1 MFSKCFQNV
10 SQTSC
15 EHTVGTNVFLTFSK
29 HFQHVLHTCATYFPH
44 FSKRCFRC
52 LYVENSKG
60 KNRRGCTQEKV
71 SWGETKEFETRME
84 ESRSNLDDENLT
96 LSHERYGV
104 LQALGL
110 RSTCHASSALFLPS
124 KPKPTSEP
132 ANKMILLETMAN
144 AFRACIVSERPNIHT
159 HAHTHTHT
167 HTQTR
172 KKNILGGST

>member
-1 MFSKCFQNV
+1 MQFIGMFQVCLCNIW
-10 SQTSC
+10 
-15 EHTVGTNVFLTFSK
+15 EHFENITK
-29 HFQHVLHTCATYFPH
+29 TCATCFPRI
-44 FSKRCFRC
+44 SEWC

-60 KNRRGCTQEKV
+60 KRKTSVEKKKGDVRRRKFPWEKPKNLRHAWR
-71 SWGETKEFETRME
+71 SPD
-84 ESRSNLDDENLT
+84 RSNLDENLT

-110 RSTCHASSALFLPS
+110 RSTCRASSALFLPS
-124 KPKPTSEP
+124 KYKPTSEP

-159 HAHTHTHT
+159 HAQTHTHTHTHT

-172 KKNILGGST
+172 KKNTLGGST